1 MQNIKGQRIRFGS
14 RLRMLPFANS
24 HTLAAIALVP
34 THASSALFISA
45 KKIEEYLRTLV
56 NASALAAE
64 LVHLTDSDFAL
75 PSRIQ
80 DIGSGCGPGPDSS
93 TIIDR
98 STFGLMPQCSPS
110 QIPTHL
116 RLSGCAHAR
125 FVCPVYFS

>member
-34 THASSALFISA
+34 THASSALLFP
-45 KKIEEYLRTLV
+45 LRKLRSTLV

-75 PSRIQ
+75 PFRIQ
-80 DIGSGCGPGPDSS
+80 DFGSGCGPGPDSS

-116 RLSGCAHAR
+116 RLSGRAHAR